1 MEPLLKGPAGL
12 GYLGNAFVKRY
23 GPPSDAFIALPLTTR
38 WVSSVWAN
46 RDQEWGDHT
55 NALSEV
61 RSRYEGLPQTLIPS
75 TTLRTGGSFS
85 ARMTGSQVTSFPL
98 NATQNVPGECQMLS
112 RSIKFCENYSLL
124 FS

>member
-12 GYLGNAFVKRY
+12 EYLRNSFIKRY
-23 GPPSDAFIALPLTTR
+23 GPPETASTALTVTTR
-38 WVSSVWAN
+38 WLSSVCAT

-61 RSRYEGLPQTLIPS
+61 KSRLEGSPQILIPS

-85 ARMTGSQVTSFPL
+85 ARTTGSQVTAVPL
-98 NATQNVPGECQMLS
+98 NAAQSAPG
-112 RSIKFCENYSLL
+112 
-124 FS
+124 